1 MKKWV
6 TEHRIPFLLL
16 TILLFVQSFSI
27 DLNNPYRKPISGD
40 AQAYYAYLPAIF
52 IYRDL
57 EYKFVSEMQQKYY
70 VAASSKSF
78 LKDVNG
84 EKVNKTFPGV
94 TVLYAPFF
102 FAAHGIAIVFGLPA
116 DGYSNIYQLFYLIGF
131 WFYFLLGMIFFTKVL
146 IELDFS
152 KRVADLSLVLII
164 LGTNIFFYSVYDQS
178 VTHIYSFFLVNWSV
192 YLLLRL
198 KKDLL
203 FKKLILLIS
212 ILALIGITR
221 PTNILVVFVLYFFI
235 PDLAFYKGIIR
246 AHFKFKNVL
255 ILISAA
261 GLILAIPF
269 ILWKLQT
276 GNWIVYSYGE
286 EGFQFLNPEITL
298 FLFSYTKGWLIYTPV
313 MLFILIFGFII
324 LFKKSKNQFFIGLL
338 FFSISIYIFSSW
350 WCWYYGAG
358 MSQRVM
364 IDFYI
369 VPGFLLGLILQKISG
384 FGTTPVVPTQ
394 SIALPPESG
403 GKSLDKNSD
412 SATKCIASPPMLGGK
427 GLGRSNSLFF
437 LITTIFLFF
446 NIAQAYQISKGILPF
461 GSPTKEQYWDNFLVF
476 KKHAQVY
483 PQEHWAFVSKGDV
496 SFDPADLIKGDAMQM
511 EHEWCLHVTE
521 NLEYSAVAQLRSRQ
535 YKKGQKLIFTFEA
548 KAIGAIEKT
557 RLVFQFGELTSH
569 VFFMKEYIS
578 DDWEKMQYL
587 IEIDKDMTTPV
598 DIYLWN
604 AGAKENVDLR
614 NLSWKIY
621 FSDEYF

>member
-16 TILLFVQSFSI
+16 TVLLFVQSFSI

-52 IYRDL
+52 IYSDL
-57 EYKFVSEMQQKYY
+57 DYNFVPEMQQKYY

-102 FAAHGIAIVFGLPA
+102 FAAHGIANVFGLPA
-116 DGYSNIYQLFYLIGF
+116 DGYSYIYQLFYLIGF
-131 WFYFLLGMIFFTKVL
+131 WFYFLLGTIFFKKVL

-152 KRVADLSLVLII
+152 KRVADLSLIIII
-164 LGTNIFFYSVYDQS
+164 LGTNIFFYTVYDQS
-178 VTHIYSFFLVNWSV
+178 VTHIYSFFLVNLCV

-198 KKDLL
+198 KKDYH
-203 FKKLILLIS
+203 FKKLVLLVS

-221 PTNILVVFVLYFFI
+221 PTNILVLGVLLFFVPQLSLYK
-235 PDLAFYKGIIR
+235 DLFQR
-246 AHFKFKNVL
+246 SFRFKNVFIVL
-255 ILISAA
+255 ACAGSILS
-261 GLILAIPF
+261 IPF

-286 EGFQFLNPEITL
+286 EGFQFLSPKIFL

-313 MLFILIFGFII
+313 MLFILILGFII
-324 LFKKSKNQFFIGLL
+324 LFKKNKKQFFIGL
-338 FFSISIYIFSSW
+338 FFFLISIYIFSSW

-369 VPGFLLGLILQKISG
+369 VPGFLMALILQKISASGRIKFFSLSG
-384 FGTTPVVPTQ
+384 FA
-394 SIALPPESG
+394 IL
-403 GKSLDKNSD
+403 L
-412 SATKCIASPPMLGGK
+412 
-427 GLGRSNSLFF
+427 LF
-437 LITTIFLFF
+437 
-446 NIAQAYQISKGILPF
+446 NVAQAYQISKGILPF

-476 KKHAQVY
+476 KKRAQVY
-483 PQEHWAFVSKGDV
+483 PQEHWKFVSKGDV

-521 NLEYSAVAQLRSRQ
+521 NLEYSAVAQLRSQ
-535 YKKGQKLIFTFEA
+535 SYKKGQKIIFTFEA
-548 KAIGAIEKT
+548 KATGDIEKT
-557 RLVFQFGELTSH
+557 RLVFQFGDFQSP

-587 IEIDKDMTTPV
+587 IEIDQDMTTPV
-598 DIYLWN
+598 DIYLWK
-604 AGAKENVDLR
+604 AGSHEDVDLR
-614 NLSWKIY
+614 NMSWEIY